1 MEAIL
6 GKVADLREGRVSTI
20 ELVDKLSM
28 KEKEYPDALKKDGCL
43 NVSDIKKLHSVSGRS
58 GDKVSEEFCSIFKKQ
73 MGDDRMELEK
83 AEMAVEKDCGSHCND
98 RNFRLMALVLESQLA
113 VYTIS

>member
-28 KEKEYPDALKKDGCL
+28 KEKEYLDALKKDGCL
-43 NVSDIKKLHSVSGRS
+43 NVSDIKKLQSVSGR
-58 GDKVSEEFCSIFKKQ
+58 DKVSEF
-73 MGDDRMELEK
+73 
-83 AEMAVEKDCGSHCND
+83 
-98 RNFRLMALVLESQLA
+98 QLH
-113 VYTIS
+113 I

>member
-1 MEAIL
+1 MFQVET
-6 GKVADLREGRVSTI
+6 K
-20 ELVDKLSM
+20 
-28 KEKEYPDALKKDGCL
+28 CL
-43 NVSDIKKLHSVSGRS
+43 NFS
-58 GDKVSEEFCSIFKKQ
+58 SIFKKQ